1 MDYRQLGRA
10 GIQVSAVGLGCNQFG
25 GKVDRAGTR
34 AIVHAALD
42 AGINFFDT
50 ADVYGGQ
57 GGSEAF
63 LGDALAGQW
72 GRVVL
77 ATKGRSK
84 MGAGPNDQ
92 GASRYHLQNAV
103 EASLRRLKTDHI
115 DLYQIHAWDDLTP
128 PQEMLRALDD
138 LVRAGKVRYIGASN
152 FTAWQVCRCN
162 DLAEMFGW
170 EAFVT
175 VQPHYHLLEREIERE
190 LIPYCRWAGLGV
202 LPYFPLA
209 GGFLTGKYRRGEPPP
224 AGSRGERSPYVK
236 EYLTEANFDILDRLR
251 AFAEAH
257 GQTLPALAFA
267 WLLAEPTVSSVIAG
281 ATSPEQVA
289 ANAAAGQWR
298 LTPEERAKVNALLDV
313 HGSTGNPST

>member
-10 GIQVSAVGLGCNQFG
+10 GVRVSAIGVGCNQLG
-25 GKVDRAGTR
+25 GKVDRAGAR

-50 ADVYGGQ
+50 ADVYGAQ
-57 GGSEAF
+57 GGSESL
-63 LGDALAGQW
+63 LGEALAGQW
-72 GRVVL
+72 GRVVV
-77 ATKGRSK
+77 ASK
-84 MGAGPNDQ
+84 ARFPMGAGPNDQ

-115 DLYQIHAWDDLTP
+115 DLYQIHGWDEHTP
-128 PQEMLRALDD
+128 AEEMLRALDD

-152 FTAWQVCRCN
+152 FLAWQLGRCN
-162 DLAEMFGW
+162 DLAERYGW

-175 VQPHYHLLEREIERE
+175 IQPHYHLLERGIEHE
-190 LIPYCRWAGLGV
+190 LIPYCRWAGVGI

-224 AGSRGERSPYVK
+224 AGSRGERSPYVQK
-236 EYLTEANFDILDRLR
+236 YLTDANFDVLDRLS
-251 AFAEAH
+251 AFAVER
-257 GQTLPALAFA
+257 GRDLPALAVA
-267 WLLAEPTVSSVIAG
+267 WLLAEPQVSSVISG
-281 ATSPEQVA
+281 ATRAEQVT

-298 LTPEERAKVNALLDV
+298 LTVEELTAVRAILEPK
-313 HGSTGNPST
+313 T